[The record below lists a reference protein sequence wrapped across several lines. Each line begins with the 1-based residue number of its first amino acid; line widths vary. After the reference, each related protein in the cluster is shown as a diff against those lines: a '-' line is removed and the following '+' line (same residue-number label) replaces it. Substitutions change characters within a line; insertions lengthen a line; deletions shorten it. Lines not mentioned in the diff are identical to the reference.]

1 MRPEERPFRFG
12 VMVDTRGSTRE
23 SLLELARHAEDAG
36 IDTLLGTDHV
46 GRRAPLPLLQ
56 EAASVTGMRIGTFV
70 LNNDF
75 RHPVLLAQE
84 LATMDL
90 VTDGRLEIGI
100 GAGWNRPEYEST
112 AIPFDTAPQR
122 LARMAASVR
131 MLKQAMAEGR
141 IDHVADAAYGEIHAG
156 DLPMS
161 VQRPHPPIL
170 VGGGGPRLLRFAA
183 READIVALNPR
194 SLPAGALDPGDV
206 LAAAVDRKMAWV
218 RQAAGARWDELEIN
232 VVVFDV
238 DPDFGRR
245 SGPPPPRTH
254 GIAEEELPQ
263 SPHYLVGDPSAMVE
277 QLLEGRERW
286 GISYVAMRPA
296 HLPALA
302 EVIRR
307 LR

>member
-56 EAASVTGMRIGTFV
+56 EAASVTSLRIG
-70 LNNDF
+70 
-75 RHPVLLAQE
+75 
-84 LATMDL
+84 
-90 VTDGRLEIGI
+90 
-100 GAGWNRPEYEST
+100 
-112 AIPFDTAPQR
+112 
-122 LARMAASVR
+122 
-131 MLKQAMAEGR
+131 
-141 IDHVADAAYGEIHAG
+141 
-156 DLPMS
+156 
-161 VQRPHPPIL
+161 
-170 VGGGGPRLLRFAA
+170 
-183 READIVALNPR
+183 
-194 SLPAGALDPGDV
+194 
-206 LAAAVDRKMAWV
+206 
-218 RQAAGARWDELEIN
+218 
-232 VVVFDV
+232 
-238 DPDFGRR
+238 PDFGRR

-254 GIAEEELPQ
+254 GIAEEELPH